1 MDLSVK
7 PEYRQ
12 FREEVRDFLND
23 SLSDDIR
30 AAGRLGTS
38 VFHDKERAMAWQLVW
53 SREEALAL
61 AMVKSS

>member
-38 VFHDKERAMAWQLVW
+38 VFHDKELHHENLYRRVTC
-53 SREEALAL
+53 
-61 AMVKSS
+61 